1 MKILGENGIGKFL
14 KVFLQICF
22 WGGIVLL
29 IALPLIAQIA
39 KLHLNASIYV
49 IYPNGI
55 VLLVIVKQFIGQF
68 DSLKNKNPFCMENV
82 KRLRI
87 SGIASLVET
96 VLWTIDLLYTI
107 FLAKGADVVIVLGL
121 AFMIILFAG
130 VAIAFYIL
138 AELIKQAT
146 EYKEENELT
155 I

>member
-39 KLHLNASIYV
+39 KVHLNASIYV

-68 DSLKNKNPFCMENV
+68 DSLKI
-82 KRLRI
+82 RI
-87 SGIASLVET
+87 HF
-96 VLWTIDLLYTI
+96 VLKIQKDWKI
-107 FLAKGADVVIVLGL
+107 VV
-121 AFMIILFAG
+121 
-130 VAIAFYIL
+130 
-138 AELIKQAT
+138 
-146 EYKEENELT
+146 
-155 I
+155 

>member
-39 KLHLNASIYV
+39 KVHLNASIYV

-68 DSLKNKNPFCMENV
+68 DSLKNKNPFCIENS
-82 KRLRI
+82 KRLKI
-87 SGIASLVET
+87 
-96 VLWTIDLLYTI
+96 
-107 FLAKGADVVIVLGL
+107 VV
-121 AFMIILFAG
+121 
-130 VAIAFYIL
+130 
-138 AELIKQAT
+138 
-146 EYKEENELT
+146 
-155 I
+155 